1 MRAAVIEKPGQVAVT
16 TVVDPTPGP
25 RQVVLRVAAVG
36 ICGTDIHIVDGEF
49 EPTPYPITPGHE
61 FAGTVV
67 AVGSQVTEVAEGDRV
82 AVDPSLF
89 CGECHYC
96 AIGRGNLCERWN
108 AIGVTTPGAAAEYAV
123 APVAN
128 CYRLPDDLPLDHAAL
143 IEPLSCAVH
152 GFDLLPGRLG
162 EHYLVYGAGTMGLL
176 MGQLARYAGAAS
188 VSVVDLNEARLS
200 VAAKLGADA
209 VARNAD
215 DLDRPEGWEVVV
227 DCTGVVPAIEDGLT
241 RVRRGG
247 TFQVFGVA
255 AADATAR
262 FSPFRIYNDE
272 ITVVGSMAVLHSFG
286 RAVDLMA
293 KGVVDAATMISHS
306 FPLDRYTEALDA
318 FRAGTGRKLQIRPTG
333 DGQPGQAEPAHA
345 KREIP

>member
-1 MRAAVIEKPGQVAVT
+1 MRAVIVDEPGRVRVG
-16 TVVDPTPGP
+16 TVPDPEPGP
-25 RQVVLRVAAVG
+25 REVVVAVGAVG
-36 ICGTDIHIVDGEF
+36 ICGTDVHIVDGEF
-49 EPTPYPITPGHE
+49 APTPYPIIPGHE

-67 AVGSQVTEVAEGDRV
+67 EVGDAVTEFAYGERV

-108 AIGVTTPGAAAEYAV
+108 AIGVTRPGASADYAL

-128 CYRLPDDLPLDHAAL
+128 CFRIPDDLSLEHAAL

-162 EHYLVYGAGTMGLL
+162 EHYLIYGAGTMGLL
-176 MGQLARYAGAAS
+176 MAQLARRAGAAS
-188 VSVVDLNEARLS
+188 VSVVDLNESRLA

-209 VARNAD
+209 VASGAD
-215 DLDRPEGWEVVV
+215 HLDRPQGWEVVV
-227 DCTGVVPAIEDGLT
+227 DCTGVVPAIEDALT

-255 AADATAR
+255 AADAIAR
-262 FSPFRIYNDE
+262 FSPFRVYNDE
-272 ITVVGSMAVLHSFG
+272 ITIVGSMAVLHSFG

-293 KGVVDAATMISHS
+293 KGVIDAATMVSHS
-306 FPLDRYTEALDA
+306 YPLDEYTKALDA
-318 FRAGTGRKLQIRPTG
+318 FRAGTGRKLQIRPMAG
-333 DGQPGQAEPAHA
+333 
-345 KREIP
+345 